1 MRSERFRRLS
11 REALWIVSSQVAVVV
26 GSFVGVRLM
35 TTLLEPSAYGELALA
50 LTIPALVGQTLV
62 GPLSNGVARFY
73 APAVEKGQLGS
84 YLGGVRRLMM
94 WETGLIALAILGT
107 VVCLHAAGRSGWTGL
122 AAAAFLFALVSGSN
136 SVLSSVQMAA
146 RQRSIVAL
154 HQAVEPW
161 ARFLLAAA
169 LVTFVGGA
177 STTAMV
183 GYALGVVPVLA
194 SQFVFFRRIVP
205 RPRSSR
211 SDEERWQW
219 EIFRYS
225 WPFAAWGLFTWLQ
238 LASDRWALEAFSNAE
253 EVGRFAVLY
262 QLGYYPI
269 SLATGMATQFLA
281 PIFFQRAGDGT
292 DVDRTTNVHRLSW
305 QMSGLALGTTAVAV
319 CLALLFHAQ
328 VFRLLVAP
336 RYRSVSHLLPW
347 MMLAGGAFAAGQAMS
362 LSLMSQMKTR
372 ALIAPKVITALLG
385 VLLNVGGAYWLGTT
399 GLVAAAGIAAAV
411 YLAWMAALSR
421 RPGLVPLRS
430 P

>member
-1 MRSERFRRLS
+1 M
-11 REALWIVSSQVAVVV
+11 
-26 GSFVGVRLM
+26 G
-35 TTLLEPSAYGELALA
+35 
-50 LTIPALVGQTLV
+50 
-62 GPLSNGVARFY
+62 
-73 APAVEKGQLGS
+73 
-84 YLGGVRRLMM
+84 
-94 WETGLIALAILGT
+94 
-107 VVCLHAAGRSGWTGL
+107 
-122 AAAAFLFALVSGSN
+122 
-136 SVLSSVQMAA
+136 
-146 RQRSIVAL
+146 
-154 HQAVEPW
+154 
-161 ARFLLAAA
+161 
-169 LVTFVGGA
+169 
-177 STTAMV
+177 
-183 GYALGVVPVLA
+183 
-194 SQFVFFRRIVP
+194 
-205 RPRSSR
+205 
-211 SDEERWQW
+211 
-219 EIFRYS
+219 IFRYS